1 MWRAEMMPLEVW
13 RRDRPPFSSLGRFS
27 EGSSFVTGVLV
38 CRFSFL
44 SLINLSNMKAI
55 SLYGQRLPA
64 VAVRV
69 AAGAPLTRNLLRRV
83 SASVM
88 MFTSFPRSGASCF
101 NFSTSFAAALARAVV
116 QKVLQPGRE
125 RHSQGMSFSSMK
137 DLTVW

>member
-1 MWRAEMMPLEVW
+1 MVPLEVW
-13 RRDRPPFSSLGRFS
+13 RRDRRPFSSLGRFS
-27 EGSSFVTGVLV
+27 GGSSFVTGVLV

-44 SLINLSNMKAI
+44 VFIRFSNMKAI

-69 AAGAPLTRNLLRRV
+69 AAGAPLTRNLRRV
-83 SASVM
+83 SASIM

-101 NFSTSFAAALARAVV
+101 NFSTSFAAALARASV

-125 RHSQGMSFSSMK
+125 RHSQGMLFSSMK